1 MADTKDLPLVQG
13 KTFNL
18 VLRWE
23 TEPVIYRPIT
33 AIQQTAPVR
42 LTVTGHGAPDG
53 WRCGVTNVKGMTEIN
68 AEANAL
74 REKDYNAVTVIDA
87 NTLEINSI
95 NAAGFKPYVSGGI
108 LQFNTPV
115 DLSGYVARM
124 KIKDKVGGT
133 VLASTE
139 AGDTPLNILSVAL
152 DTAKYTITLTISAT
166 ATAALTYGT
175 GAGRPAR
182 ERPPHLGPQPA
193 GRSLGGGA
201 GLPARGRCGG
211 GRHAGP

>member
-13 KTFNL
+13 KTYAL

-23 TEPVIYRPIT
+23 TEPQVYRAIT

-53 WRCGVTNVKGMTEIN
+53 WRCAVSNVKGMTEIN

-74 REKDYNAVTVIDA
+74 REKDFNPVTVIDA

-115 DLSGYVARM
+115 NLTGYTSRM

-139 AGDTPLNILSVAL
+139 VGDTPLNILSVAL
-152 DTAKYTITLTISAT
+152 DTAKSTITLTVSAT
-166 ATAALTYGT
+166 ATAALAWTKGVYELEMVSS
-175 GAGRPAR
+175 AGVVTTILSGKVTVAK
-182 ERPPHLGPQPA
+182 EVTT
-193 GRSLGGGA
+193 
-201 GLPARGRCGG
+201 
-211 GRHAGP
+211 